1 MEETYRNISTS
12 DNVLNDERKLK
23 NMTCC
28 RLAWNKVSKACSAT
42 WLAFLAN
49 VLSVAMTVMMI
60 VLATVL
66 TYRSEGCRSIPFDPW
81 RGAWNTTDLDDRRL
95 EIQLDRTWK
104 NLCWC
109 FYDRRLEIHLDR
121 TWKNLCW
128 CFYDRRLEIQL
139 DRTWKNLCWCFYD
152 RRLEIQLDWTWK
164 KLCRCFYDRRLDYD
178 SSCEVLASRPSS
190 RPGHETSTITFFH
203 IHYIHVA
210 LHPLIT
216 SGTV

>member
-28 RLAWNKVSKACSAT
+28 RLAWNKVSKACSET

-66 TYRSEGCRSIPFDPW
+66 TYRSEGCRSIPSDPW

-109 FYDRRLEIHLDR
+109 FHDRRLEIHLDR

-139 DRTWKNLCWCFYD
+139 ERTWRNLCG
-152 RRLEIQLDWTWK
+152 
-164 KLCRCFYDRRLDYD
+164 CFYDRRLDYD

>member
-66 TYRSEGCRSIPFDPW
+66 TYRSEGCRSIPSDPW

-95 EIQLDRTWK
+95 EIQLDWTWK
-104 NLCWC
+104 KLC
-109 FYDRRLEIHLDR
+109 R
-121 TWKNLCW
+121 

-139 DRTWKNLCWCFYD
+139 ERTWRNLCG
-152 RRLEIQLDWTWK
+152 
-164 KLCRCFYDRRLDYD
+164 CFYDRRLDYD

>member
-139 DRTWKNLCWCFYD
+139 D
-152 RRLEIQLDWTWK
+152 WTWK

>member
-109 FYDRRLEIHLDR
+109 FYDRRLEI
-121 TWKNLCW
+121 
-128 CFYDRRLEIQL
+128 
-139 DRTWKNLCWCFYD
+139 
-152 RRLEIQLDWTWK
+152 QLDWTWK